1 MNRWAPAGRRSMR
14 TLDRAKRVT
23 PITALRREVMSSY
36 RPTDVLVA
44 TKFHVPRA
52 GLVPRSRLLADL
64 AQGIN
69 RGLTVV
75 CTPAGFGKTTLLGD
89 WARRSRRPVAWLS
102 LDGGD
107 NDSARFWRYVAAAVE
122 RVQPGTDAP
131 VIELLRGPLRP
142 PLEAVATAVINAL
155 TAVPGEG

>member
-1 MNRWAPAGRRSMR
+1 MAEPRAITSPRGAAP
-14 TLDRAKRVT
+14 
-23 PITALRREVMSSY
+23 EW
-36 RPTDVLVA
+36 DVLVA

-52 GLVPRSRLLADL
+52 GLVPRPGLLARL
-64 AQGIN
+64 TQGVG

-75 CTPAGFGKTTLLGD
+75 CTPAGYGKTTLLGD

-102 LDGGD
+102 LDAGD
-107 NDSARFWRYVAAAVE
+107 NDPTRFWRYLGAALE

-142 PLEAVATAVINAL
+142 PLEAVPTAVINAL
-155 TAVPGEG
+155 TAVPGEGEVVLVLDDYH